1 MGISMDEKKRSLDL
15 SDAAEPL
22 WVAQVLHFW
31 FEELSPAGWFAKS
44 DDIDAQ
50 IRERF
55 LVLHEQLSV
64 TDVAGFFSTREILA
78 AVVVLDQFSRNLFRG
93 SPQAFAADPIA
104 RQLAALALE
113 QGFDKFMK
121 NEERVF
127 LYLPFEHSENVED
140 QQTSV
145 ALIAA
150 LGNDDWTRYAI
161 AHREIIQ
168 RFGRF
173 PHRNA
178 VLNRVSTSDEIEMTK
193 DPAKSFSCDKA
204 NGQVQREIQAAVDTS
219 FTTAAVADALA
230 LRAISASDTMPTTSF
245 SALTTGTRRILLAS
259 IKSQQ
264 SFRLVSAVTVWQG
277 ELMQSLTCAS
287 EELNPAAT
295 MRVVISRS
303 VTTPDN
309 FRVAIFSTTGICPQ
323 SCSTIMRATSTR
335 LDFGVQHTGA
345 SVITLA
351 TVMAIF
357 LQIRVRELR
366 TSSR

>member
-50 IRERF
+50 IHERF
-55 LVLHEQLSV
+55 LALHEQLSV
-64 TDVAGFFSTREILA
+64 TDVAGFFSAREILA

-104 RQLAALALE
+104 RRLAALALE

-150 LGNDDWTRYAI
+150 LGSDDWTRYAI
-161 AHREIIQ
+161 AHREIIE

-178 VLNRVSTSDEIEMTK
+178 VLNRVSTPDEIEMLK
-193 DPAKSFSCDKA
+193 DPAKSF
-204 NGQVQREIQAAVDTS
+204 
-219 FTTAAVADALA
+219 
-230 LRAISASDTMPTTSF
+230 
-245 SALTTGTRRILLAS
+245 
-259 IKSQQ
+259 
-264 SFRLVSAVTVWQG
+264 
-277 ELMQSLTCAS
+277 
-287 EELNPAAT
+287 
-295 MRVVISRS
+295 
-303 VTTPDN
+303 
-309 FRVAIFSTTGICPQ
+309 
-323 SCSTIMRATSTR
+323 
-335 LDFGVQHTGA
+335 
-345 SVITLA
+345 
-351 TVMAIF
+351 
-357 LQIRVRELR
+357 
-366 TSSR
+366 